1 MMAQIPALLALLAL
15 ISGIVTMVIGVSVG
29 HENASLETLIYAGMT
44 TLFLQVFALAVT
56 FIHSRLVTQDMAT
69 LMMAV
74 QDAQA
79 QTPGD
84 LDSPPTSVAT
94 PNRQAPGSHVSE
106 TGENRGES

>member
-69 LMMAV
+69 LMIAV
-74 QDAQA
+74 QEAQA
-79 QTPGD
+79 QARSGA
-84 LDSPPTSVAT
+84 DSPPTSVAT
-94 PNRQAPGSHVSE
+94 PERQAPESHANK
-106 TGENRGES
+106 TDENRGES

>member
-74 QDAQA
+74 EEARTQGRDGA
-79 QTPGD
+79 
-84 LDSPPTSVAT
+84 DSPPTSVGT
-94 PNRQAPGSHVSE
+94 PDRQAPGSHASE
-106 TGENRGES
+106 SDENRGKS